1 MEARGNSLLQA
12 IDWQQHMDKVD
23 YIIVG
28 AGSAGCI
35 LAERLSAD
43 PQTQVLLLEAGGSDA
58 SPWVSLPL
66 GYGKLNADPQRTWR
80 FMTEPDD
87 GLDGRSVY
95 WPRGRLLGGSGSI
108 NAMVYCRGLPGDF
121 EDWEASGADGWGWP
135 AVKAVYERLE
145 TKVSPLGERQGAGPI
160 HVQNVTDQ
168 VHLVNRHFR
177 SAIEEVGLPWTED
190 FNGEQPE
197 GGGVYQIN
205 TANGRRCSSAR
216 AFLQPAR
223 KRRNL
228 HLRTRAQVRR
238 IVFDGKRACGVELT
252 SGETFLAAREV
263 ILSAGA
269 IGSPQ
274 LLQVSGV
281 GPGRLLNDLGIPVLR
296 ANENVG
302 GNLQDHLA
310 ANFTFRA
317 REATLN
323 AVLRPLA
330 GQAMAALQYALTR
343 KGPLSLSVN
352 QCGGFLRSR
361 QDLNRPDLQLYF
373 NPISYRLRPH
383 GNSTRLTID
392 PFNGFIICAQPTRP
406 TSRGRVDIASA
417 DATVAPRIRP
427 NSLSSDADRAT
438 VVAGGR
444 LCQRLMASKAL
455 SALVERSEAPHLPEL
470 DEEAILADFRAR
482 ATTVFHPVS
491 TCRMGENPQTAVVN
505 SRLKVHGVDNLRV
518 VDASA
523 FPNITSGNTNAPTMM
538 LALKGADLI
547 LEDRTRAPS

>member
-1 MEARGNSLLQA
+1 
-12 IDWQQHMDKVD
+12 MDKAD

-43 PQTQVLLLEAGGSDA
+43 QQSRVLLLEAGGSDA

-66 GYGKLNADPQRTWR
+66 GYGKLNSDPMRTWR
-80 FMTEPDD
+80 FMTEPDE
-87 GLDGRSVY
+87 GLGGRSVY

-121 EDWEASGADGWGWP
+121 EDWEVSGAEGWGWEP
-135 AVKAVYERLE
+135 VRRTYERLE
-145 TKVSPLGERQGAGPI
+145 TKVSPIGDKLGNGPI
-160 HVQNVTDQ
+160 HIQNVTDQ
-168 VHLVNRHFR
+168 VHRVNRHFHA
-177 SAIEEVGLPWTED
+177 AIQEVGLPWTED
-190 FNGEQPE
+190 FNGDAPE

-205 TANGRRCSSAR
+205 TQNGRRCSSAR
-216 AFLQPAR
+216 AFLHPAL
-223 KRRNL
+223 KRPNL
-228 HLRTRAQVRR
+228 VVRTGTQVRR
-238 IVFDGKRACGVELT
+238 ILFEGHVACGVELI
-252 SGETFLAAREV
+252 SGEILHASREV

-274 LLQVSGV
+274 LLQLSGI
-281 GPGRLLNDLGIPVLR
+281 GPGRLLNDLGIPVLHD
-296 ANENVG
+296 NENVG

-317 REATLN
+317 KEPTLN
-323 AVLRPLA
+323 AVLRPLL
-330 GQAMAALQYALTR
+330 GQVMAAAQYAVTR

-361 QDLNRPDLQLYF
+361 RELNRPDQQLYF
-373 NPISYRLRPH
+373 NPISYRLLPR

-417 DATVAPRIRP
+417 EATAEPKIRP
-427 NSLSSDADRAT
+427 NSLAT
-438 VVAGGR
+438 DEDCMAVVAGGR
-444 LCQRLMASKAL
+444 LCQQLMASKAL
-455 SALVERSEAPHLPEL
+455 SALIERSESPHLGDL
-470 DEEAILADFRAR
+470 DEDGLLADFRSR
-482 ATTVFHPVS
+482 ASTVFHPVS
-491 TCRMGENPQTAVVN
+491 TCRMGENRATTVVS
-505 SRLKVHGVDNLRV
+505 SRLKVHGVDRLRV
-518 VDASA
+518 VDAST

-547 LEDRTRAPS
+547 LEDQQQVH

>member
-1 MEARGNSLLQA
+1 
-12 IDWQQHMDKVD
+12 MDKVD

-43 PQTQVLLLEAGGSDA
+43 PATSVLLLEAGGPDG

-66 GYGKLNADPQRTWR
+66 GYGKLNSDPKRTWR
-80 FMTEPDD
+80 FMTEPDE
-87 GLDGRSVY
+87 GLGGRSVY

-121 EDWEASGADGWGWP
+121 EDWEASGAEGWGW
-135 AVKAVYERLE
+135 AEVKSTFERLE
-145 TKVSPLGERQGAGPI
+145 TKVSVLGEKTGAGPI
-160 HVQNVTDQ
+160 RVQNVSDQ
-168 VHLVNRHFR
+168 IHKVNRHFFA
-177 SAIEEVGLPWTED
+177 AIREVDLPWSDD
-190 FNGEQPE
+190 FNGEAPE

-205 TANGRRCSSAR
+205 TENGRRCSSAR
-216 AFLQPAR
+216 ACLHPALS
-223 KRRNL
+223 RRNL
-228 HLRTRAQVRR
+228 VLRSRSQVRR
-238 IVFDGKRACGVELT
+238 IVFAGNKAQGVELT
-252 SGETFLAAREV
+252 TGETLFAGREV

-281 GPGRLLNDLGIPVLR
+281 GPGKLLSDLGIPVVH

-323 AVLRPLA
+323 AILRPLT
-330 GQAMAALQYALTR
+330 GQAIAALQYAFTR
-343 KGPLSLSVN
+343 KGPLALSVN
-352 QCGGFLRSR
+352 QCGGFVRSR
-361 QDLNRPDLQLYF
+361 RELNRPDQQLYF
-373 NPISYRLRPH
+373 NPISYRLVQHKDR
-383 GNSTRLTID
+383 TRLRID
-392 PFNGFIICAQPTRP
+392 PFNGFIICAQPARP
-406 TSRGRVDIASA
+406 TSRGRIDIKSA
-417 DATVAPRIRP
+417 DATAAPAIRP
-427 NSLSSDADRAT
+427 NSLSTEEDRQA
-438 VVAGGR
+438 VIDGGR

-455 SALVERSEAPHLPEL
+455 SALVESPVAPQLGAL
-470 DEEAILADFRAR
+470 DDDGILADFRAR
-482 ATTVFHPVS
+482 ASTVFHPVS
-491 TCRMGENPQTAVVN
+491 TCRMGEDRETTVVS
-505 SRLKVHGVDNLRV
+505 SRLKVHGVEGLRV

-547 LEDRTRAPS
+547 LEDQKRALT

>member
-1 MEARGNSLLQA
+1 MET
-12 IDWQQHMDKVD
+12 VD

-43 PQTQVLLLEAGGSDA
+43 PQTSVLLLEAGGPDT

-66 GYGKLNADPQRTWR
+66 GYGKLNSDPKRTWR
-80 FMTEPDD
+80 FMTEPDE
-87 GLDGRSVY
+87 GLGGRSVF

-121 EDWEASGADGWGWP
+121 EDWENSGAVGWNWRD
-135 AVKAVYERLE
+135 VKSTFERLE
-145 TKVSPLGERQGAGPI
+145 TKVTPLGEKQGNGLI
-160 HVQNVTDQ
+160 HVQNITNQIHRVT
-168 VHLVNRHFR
+168 RHFH
-177 SAIEEVGLPWTED
+177 AAVLEAGLPWSDD
-190 FNGEQPE
+190 FNGDNPE

-205 TANGRRCSSAR
+205 TRNGRRCSSAR
-216 AFLQPAR
+216 AFLRPALAR
-223 KRRNL
+223 PNL
-228 HLRTRAQVRR
+228 ALRMNAQARR
-238 IVFDGKRACGVELT
+238 ILFEGLTAHGIELV
-252 SGETFLAAREV
+252 SGETVFARREV

-281 GPGRLLNDLGIPVLR
+281 GPGRLLSGLGIPVIHD
-296 ANENVG
+296 NENVG

-323 AVLRPLA
+323 AVLRPLF
-330 GQAMAALQYALTR
+330 GQALAALQYAATR
-343 KGPLSLSVN
+343 QGPLSLSVN

-361 QDLNRPDLQLYF
+361 PDLNRPDQQLYF
-373 NPISYRLRPH
+373 NPISYRLTPYR
-383 GNSTRLTID
+383 NTTRLTVD
-392 PFNGFIICAQPTRP
+392 PFNGFIICAQPARP
-406 TSRGRVDIASA
+406 TSRGRVDIKSA
-417 DATVAPRIRP
+417 DSMVAPAIRP
-427 NSLSSDADRAT
+427 NSLATEEDRQT
-438 VVAGGR
+438 VIDGGR
-444 LCQRLMASKAL
+444 LCQKLMSSNAL
-455 SALVERSEAPHLPEL
+455 SKLVESSVAPHLGDL
-470 DEEAILADFRAR
+470 NDDGILADFRAR
-482 ATTVFHPVS
+482 ASTVFHPVS
-491 TCRMGENPQTAVVN
+491 TCRMGENRQTAVVS
-505 SRLKVHGVDNLRV
+505 SRLKVHGVDGLRV

-547 LEDRTRAPS
+547 LEDQRRNMQ